1 MTLPDAQTADSAVD
15 DAVDRALRR
24 LVAQGRARDARAA
37 VLAEAARDAASGGK
51 RFRPRLVA
59 ESHLAFGG
67 RGVAD
72 AAVADVA
79 AGFELLHT
87 AFVVHDDVIDGDT
100 ERRGRPNASGLFRA
114 GARAAGTPAARAA
127 RYGDA
132 AAILV
137 GDVLLYEAVRL
148 IAAADL
154 PAGPRARLLDLLD
167 DVILYSAAGEL
178 ADVEYATLPVP
189 PAPEAV
195 LAAARDKTAVY
206 SIGAP
211 LQAGAIL
218 AGAPDAAVDALG
230 AAGRALGL
238 AFQLADDLIGAFGT
252 AGQAGRAPGADL
264 REGKHTA
271 LIAMARQ
278 SGSWPEVE
286 AALALAPTGPD
297 GVRAAREALD
307 ACGARK
313 RVHALIDET
322 LEAARERW
330 SRAPV
335 PEASKR
341 MLGNLT
347 DAIEERTP

>member
-1 MTLPDAQTADSAVD
+1 VTAPQDQGPLVD
-15 DAVDRALRR
+15 DAVERALER
-24 LVAQGRARDARAA
+24 LVAQGRARDPRSAA
-37 VLAEAARDAASGGK
+37 LAEAARDAASGGK

-67 RGVAD
+67 GGASV

-87 AFVVHDDVIDGDT
+87 AFVVHDDVIDGDV
-100 ERRGRPNASGLFRA
+100 ERRGRPNTSGRFRA
-114 GARAAGTPAARAA
+114 AARAAGAPMSRAA

-132 AAILV
+132 ASILV
-137 GDVLLYEAVRL
+137 GDVLLCEAVRL
-148 IAAADL
+148 IAGADL
-154 PAGPRARLLDLLD
+154 PAGPRRALLDLLD
-167 DVILYSAAGEL
+167 DVILLSAAGEL
-178 ADVEYATLPVP
+178 ADVEYATHPHP
-189 PAPEAV
+189 PPPEAV

-206 SIGAP
+206 SVSAP
-211 LQAGAIL
+211 LRAGAII
-218 AGAPDAAVDALG
+218 AGAPGPALDALD
-230 AAGRALGL
+230 AAGRSLGL

-271 LIAMARQ
+271 LVAMARR

-286 AALALAPTGPD
+286 AALALAPTGPE
-297 GVRAAREALD
+297 GVRAARHALD

-313 RVHALIDET
+313 QVHALIDET
-322 LEAARERW
+322 LGAARQRW

-335 PEASKR
+335 PEASR
-341 MLGNLT
+341 QMLGALT
-347 DAIEERTP
+347 DVIQERIP